1 MSFLGKT
8 IRLKGKSMKGK
19 NRVRE
24 HGDEWNVN
32 AETDRVLFAKDKS
45 GPWLYVVPAGKDH
58 DHKAGRWIHATNDLD
73 FVLFIQV
80 DNKP

>member
-24 HGDEWNVN
+24 HSDEWFVQ
-32 AETDRVLFAKDKS
+32 AETDKVLFAKDKP
-45 GPWLYVVPAGKDH
+45 GPWLYIVPLGKDH
-58 DHKAGRWIHATNDLD
+58 DHKSGRWIHGDKDLD
-73 FVLFIQV
+73 FDLFIQG
-80 DNKP
+80 